1 MPLTAHFLYCK
12 QKFLDWM
19 WGYDSWPNA
28 TQTRA
33 ARGVETIKISK
44 IKKVLEISR
53 LQRPTQFIN
62 QKMWCH
68 QESNRG
74 HKDFQSF
81 ALPTELWHHFS
92 IASAKVVI
100 NYLTGK
106 FWGTFLYY
114 FLFICTLFRFLQ
126 YLCTAF
132 KRRKPVAKAILRFA
146 IGIRFWHRDVA
157 QLVAHYV
164 RDVGV
169 GRSSR
174 LIPTKSNRPRI
185 GSPMSWPIDFGV
197 CFYAYL
203 HAL

>member
-1 MPLTAHFLYCK
+1 MPLMAHFLYCK
-12 QKFLDWM
+12 QKFLDWV
-19 WGYDSWPNA
+19 WGYRYTSNADS
-28 TQTRA
+28 TMA
-33 ARGVETIKISK
+33 ARGAEAIKISE

-106 FWGTFLYY
+106 FCGTFLYY

-132 KRRKPVAKAILRFA
+132 KRRKPVAKAMLRFA
-146 IGIRFWHRDVA
+146 IGIRF
-157 QLVAHYV
+157 
-164 RDVGV
+164 G
-169 GRSSR
+169 
-174 LIPTKSNRPRI
+174 I
-185 GSPMSWPIDFGV
+185 GM
-197 CFYAYL
+197 
-203 HAL
+203 

>member
-1 MPLTAHFLYCK
+1 MLFEANCK
-12 QKFLDWM
+12 PFANDLKAI
-19 WGYDSWPNA
+19 YA
-28 TQTRA
+28 
-33 ARGVETIKISK
+33 
-44 IKKVLEISR
+44 KKVYYFESNKPLSK
-53 LQRPTQFIN
+53 L
-62 QKMWCH
+62 WYH

-100 NYLTGK
+100 NYVTGK
-106 FWGTFLYY
+106 FCGTFLYY

-174 LIPTKSNRPRI
+174 LIPTISLRTPC
-185 GSPMSWPIDFGV
+185 SWCPFLSQSSSF
-197 CFYAYL
+197 CFVRGTK
-203 HAL
+203 

>member
-1 MPLTAHFLYCK
+1 MVKFGARKKSLKSHDFKDPHNLLT
-12 QKFLDWM
+12 
-19 WGYDSWPNA
+19 
-28 TQTRA
+28 
-33 ARGVETIKISK
+33 
-44 IKKVLEISR
+44 KKL
-53 LQRPTQFIN
+53 
-62 QKMWCH
+62 WCH

-100 NYLTGK
+100 NYVTGK
-106 FWGTFLYY
+106 FWGKFLYY

-174 LIPTKSNRPRI
+174 LIPTDAKTKGLIINPFFFFL
-185 GSPMSWPIDFGV
+185 DV
-197 CFYAYL
+197 L
-203 HAL
+203 VQ

>member
-1 MPLTAHFLYCK
+1 M
-12 QKFLDWM
+12 
-19 WGYDSWPNA
+19 
-28 TQTRA
+28 
-33 ARGVETIKISK
+33 
-44 IKKVLEISR
+44 KKVLEISR

-100 NYLTGK
+100 NYVTGK
-106 FWGTFLYY
+106 FCGTFLYY

-174 LIPTKSNRPRI
+174 LIPTKINRPRI
-185 GSPMSWPIDFGV
+185 GFPMSWPIVFGV
-197 CFYAYL
+197 CFMHFCMHYK
-203 HAL
+203 